1 MIDKINDQLSA
12 MLDDE
17 LDARECE
24 LLLTRLG
31 KDPQLRDVWE
41 RYSLIGDCIRGGLPD
56 YVAPGMAARIAD
68 AVAMNEAPLTKLP
81 AKSGARWRPV
91 AGVAIA
97 ASVAVVAIATLN
109 TPESTAPEFIAAPV
123 ASVAEDSYT
132 VPVINMREQASAA
145 MRERLNLYQV
155 SHSEFAGPLQR
166 RAILTQISGD
176 TSALSPDDGSREDT
190 GERQ

>member
-1 MIDKINDQLSA
+1 MT
-12 MLDDE
+12 M
-17 LDARECE
+17 
-24 LLLTRLG
+24 
-31 KDPQLRDVWE
+31 
-41 RYSLIGDCIRGGLPD
+41 
-56 YVAPGMAARIAD
+56 
-68 AVAMNEAPLTKLP
+68 LP

-91 AGVAIA
+91 AGIAIA
-97 ASVAVVAIATLN
+97 ASVAVVAIVTLN
-109 TPESTAPEFIAAPV
+109 TPESTAPEFIAAPI

-166 RAILTQISGD
+166 RSILTQISGD
-176 TSALSPDDGSREDT
+176 AAALSPDEGSREDT